1 MRLYPK
7 KDHWLNI
14 PGQKKIK
21 ILTKG
26 KPYDAA
32 IWDAH
37 GSIIAVLLMNDQGV
51 EQTFYNKSDFMKSD
65 SMRCK
70 RLKEIGI

>member
-1 MRLYPK
+1 MILYTK

-26 KPYDAA
+26 KPYSAA
-32 IWDAH
+32 IWDVH
-37 GSIIAVLLMNDQGV
+37 GSIMAVLIVNDQGV
-51 EQTFYNKSDFMKSD
+51 EQTFYNKSDFIKSD
-65 SMRCK
+65 SNRCK
-70 RLKEIGI
+70 KLKQLGI